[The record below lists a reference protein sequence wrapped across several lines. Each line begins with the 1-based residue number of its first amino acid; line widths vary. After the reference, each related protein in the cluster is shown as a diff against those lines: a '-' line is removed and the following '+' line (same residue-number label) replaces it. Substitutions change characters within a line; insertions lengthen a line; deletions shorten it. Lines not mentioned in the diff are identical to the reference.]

1 MLKLMDWTCL
11 LYVYFFSFFLPFPED
26 CAQGNVPESYK
37 VYINTEKCVYKTAD
51 RFLSV
56 ALGSSLI
63 RRNWEDFNVSSVK
76 LQNLAK
82 GLAPAFLRIG
92 GTDADFLLF
101 DPYKEYRKRTSREQG
116 MDPHATSRDK
126 REHHNPMSREHPI
139 DAHKTSRDQ
148 GMDCNTTAREQLTSP
163 YTNFTMTTEDVD
175 NLFKFAKESGLSII
189 FGLNVLL
196 RDSKTH
202 YWNSTNAEQF
212 MKYITGRSF
221 TCDWELGN
229 EPFDLHGLINRTI
242 TGKELAFDFKI
253 LRKLLNAHPEYGQML
268 VGPDVSSPWRPPL
281 RNKYLKEFLTN
292 IDGSIDA
299 MTYHQYYTNN
309 QAKVS
314 EFYDPDLL
322 DDLVTEMQQVQSIM
336 KESGA
341 SSIDP
346 WLGETSSAYGGGVP
360 GVSDSFIA
368 GFMWLDKL
376 GVAARLKHNVV
387 IRQTFYGGS
396 YSLINQKTLDPFPDY
411 WSAFLYKKLVGSRVL
426 EVHDGISLGRTIR
439 VYAHC
444 TSEKSGY
451 DAGSLVLIALNTQH
465 NEIQLVLTNGLE
477 KLPVHQYLLTPGE
490 NNNLTSQTVRLNGD
504 LLQMVNDTFLPNVQ
518 PKLIIPPEI
527 IKLPAVSYGFF
538 VIPNV
543 QAEAC
548 QTSYKKTIKSE
559 SVVNI

>member
-1 MLKLMDWTCL
+1 MDSVLVFHVL
-11 LYVYFFSFFLPFPED
+11 LAS
-26 CAQGNVPESYK
+26 ASYLFAPIDAFNDNYE
-37 VYINTEKCVYKTAD
+37 VYINTKQCVHKTD
-51 RFLSV
+51 QKFLSI
-56 ALGSSLI
+56 ALDSSLI
-63 RRNWEDFNVSSVK
+63 RYRWDHFNFSSEK

-82 GLAPAFLRIG
+82 GLAPAYLRIG
-92 GTDADFLLF
+92 GTDEDFLWF
-101 DPYKEYRKRTSREQG
+101 NPDETYRKNPSHDKRTDSQKMSR
-116 MDPHATSRDK
+116 DPHI
-126 REHHNPMSREHPI
+126 NPNTMP
-139 DAHKTSRDQ
+139 RDQ
-148 GMDCNTTAREQLTSP
+148 RMHP
-163 YTNFTMTTEDVD
+163 FTNFTMTTKDVD
-175 NLFKFAKESGLSII
+175 NLFTFAKESGLRII

-202 YWNSTNAEQF
+202 HWNSTNAEQF
-212 MKYITGRSF
+212 MKYITGRGF

-229 EPFDLHGLINRTI
+229 EPFDIHGLINRTI
-242 TGKELAFDFKI
+242 TGKELAFDFTI

-314 EFYDPDLL
+314 EFYNPDLL
-322 DDLVTEMQQVQSIM
+322 DDLITEMQQVQSIM
-336 KESGA
+336 RESGA

-360 GVSDSFIA
+360 GVSDSYIA

-376 GVAARLKHNVV
+376 GVAARFKHNVV

-396 YSLINQKTLDPFPDY
+396 YSLINLKTLDPFPDY

-490 NNNLTSQTVRLNGD
+490 NNNVTSQTVRLNGD
-504 LLQMVNDTFLPNVQ
+504 LLQMVDDTFLPNVQ
-518 PKLIIPPEI
+518 PKIIIPPEI

-548 QTSYKKTIKSE
+548 QTSCEKITLEKFAK
-559 SVVNI
+559 V